1 MPIILAFATV
11 AGAIIAIKLVR
22 REWDRVN
29 REIDAAEDN
38 PRATTL
44 RRDPATGEWRPN

>member
-11 AGAIIAIKLVR
+11 AGAVVAIRLAK

-29 REIDAAEDN
+29 REIDAAEV
-38 PRATTL
+38 PRSTTL
-44 RRDPATGEWRPN
+44 RRDPRSGEWRPR